1 MSSPTS
7 RPPHVLAGAT
17 RPAWVRGRLSGWL
30 AALGRASA
38 GAHAQRG
45 WPRRQVVVGLV
56 VALVGSSV
64 VAASVVVAARRA
76 GAVEP
81 PPGGIVDSEPN
92 IGWTQGQF
100 SVSDDGAATY
110 KLPLWVPEGRGRST
124 PQLSLDYNS
133 RAGNGLFG
141 MGWSL
146 SGLPS
151 ITWCPRT
158 YAQDGFSD
166 AGHVDGTDPLCLD
179 GNRLLPLTASGDTR
193 GFRTEKD
200 PFARITAFG
209 MADNIPDSFQ
219 VEAKDGLILTFG
231 QSRLSRSTGI
241 RLKPKPDPS
250 NPSQPDF
257 KDPGLIDESPN
268 EVTLGWLVD
277 KIADRNGNQAT
288 VQYGLVSGS
297 SNVAAKA
304 PSVISYAPNRRI
316 EFVYEPRID
325 SATGTLADP
334 IVGFG
339 AGVESRIDERVKAI
353 RMFGGPDGGT
363 AALLREYQL
372 SYHNNPLTGQSQLTE
387 IKECD
392 GGAGT
397 AQACKVSLPLSYNV
411 GSRSFE
417 QLPAITLAGSV
428 ALNPYAHWLVPGDI
442 DGNGGDLIY
451 HVFGGNEATYV
462 QRPNGVPVA
471 APDLA
476 EVSTSG
482 LHPVDVDGDG
492 RTELLADEPVTSS
505 QHAWQLFGSNGSTFA
520 KGPGS
525 DLGVFIEN
533 SRDLHEPAA
542 MADLDGNGLPDF
554 VQVMTDPQFGG
565 KFLDYRLNTG
575 ATGADRFGDFGSVVP
590 PDFDLKPDVDGA
602 GVQVADT
609 DGDGRAEV
617 LKQRYFAGGV
627 PGGYVAWGK
636 DKAGATETGAVNVL
650 NTTRFVINNP
660 DLAPDNALFGDLNG
674 DGLKDAVELVRSTV
688 PGSGR
693 WQLRAQL
700 NSGNGFGT
708 PALSDSPP
716 PTWTIPFG
724 HGGMTTMFVADFN
737 GDGRDDVAVEPWDAD
752 TNDRRV
758 EFYEWRDNQFV
769 RTWIVESIHSIALP
783 MDVDGDGTM
792 DLVTPLSD
800 PQSTQVGIYRHL
812 GGVPDLLTGI
822 GASALGPRVEIDYT
836 TLADRSVHTPCTGAV
851 YPQVCVTKGGS
862 IVKQVRVA
870 THAASDQEQWD
881 TYDHTYRDARS
892 DLQGRGWLGFASH
905 TVTRKL
911 TGATTTTEFDNTTRD
926 PTLKVYYRAHLP
938 KVTTFTQNDG
948 APDNTVFQRITVNT
962 NVLRS
967 LGSGTYTVELQN
979 TLKVEQEHP
988 PTGQST
994 LLHKQTTDTTYDAFG
1009 NKDLVVTTT
1018 TGGRKVT
1025 EDPTFSNNTTAWL
1038 IGLPTKQ
1045 VNTGCDVAGVCTT
1058 RTTTQAFDTKG
1069 NPTVNTVQ
1077 PDNPALKLTTTTAY
1091 DTFGNPTSVTR
1102 ADNAGVSRTD
1112 TIKYDDNGNT
1122 DHLYPTSTTD
1132 ALGHKTLIETD
1143 PGLVVQTKVTD
1154 PNGVVTTMRYDR
1166 FGRLRETNHADGSFQ
1181 HTTNANFLGFQI
1193 TTNTDAGG
1201 GSTQT
1206 AVDQLG
1212 REIQRNVKAFDGRT
1226 AITQTAYDALGR
1238 VAKSS
1243 RPYFSGETV
1252 QFTTSTYDNRD
1263 RPLTQTAPD
1272 NATIR
1277 HSYTGLETHTVDA
1290 KGTESYTVQN
1300 ADGDVESSFEH
1311 DPNSSN
1317 WLQTSFEY
1325 GPFGETTK
1333 VTAPDGTVQSMQ
1345 YDLLGR
1351 RTQLVDPSS
1360 GTTKTGYNAFG
1371 RSPARPT
1378 GPGRLPAIRWTCWGG
1393 SPSPSRPTAPPA
1405 TPGTPRRLASAS

>member
-1 MSSPTS
+1 M
-7 RPPHVLAGAT
+7 
-17 RPAWVRGRLSGWL
+17 
-30 AALGRASA
+30 
-38 GAHAQRG
+38 
-45 WPRRQVVVGLV
+45 
-56 VALVGSSV
+56 
-64 VAASVVVAARRA
+64 
-76 GAVEP
+76 
-81 PPGGIVDSEPN
+81 
-92 IGWTQGQF
+92 
-100 SVSDDGAATY
+100 
-110 KLPLWVPEGRGRST
+110 
-124 PQLSLDYNS
+124 
-133 RAGNGLFG
+133 
-141 MGWSL
+141 
-146 SGLPS
+146 
-151 ITWCPRT
+151 
-158 YAQDGFSD
+158 
-166 AGHVDGTDPLCLD
+166 
-179 GNRLLPLTASGDTR
+179 
-193 GFRTEKD
+193 
-200 PFARITAFG
+200 
-209 MADNIPDSFQ
+209 
-219 VEAKDGLILTFG
+219 
-231 QSRLSRSTGI
+231 
-241 RLKPKPDPS
+241 
-250 NPSQPDF
+250 
-257 KDPGLIDESPN
+257 
-268 EVTLGWLVD
+268 
-277 KIADRNGNQAT
+277 
-288 VQYGLVSGS
+288 
-297 SNVAAKA
+297 
-304 PSVISYAPNRRI
+304 
-316 EFVYEPRID
+316 
-325 SATGTLADP
+325 
-334 IVGFG
+334 
-339 AGVESRIDERVKAI
+339 
-353 RMFGGPDGGT
+353 
-363 AALLREYQL
+363 
-372 SYHNNPLTGQSQLTE
+372 
-387 IKECD
+387 
-392 GGAGT
+392 
-397 AQACKVSLPLSYNV
+397 
-411 GSRSFE
+411 
-417 QLPAITLAGSV
+417 
-428 ALNPYAHWLVPGDI
+428 
-442 DGNGGDLIY
+442 
-451 HVFGGNEATYV
+451 
-462 QRPNGVPVA
+462 
-471 APDLA
+471 
-476 EVSTSG
+476 
-482 LHPVDVDGDG
+482 
-492 RTELLADEPVTSS
+492 
-505 QHAWQLFGSNGSTFA
+505 
-520 KGPGS
+520 
-525 DLGVFIEN
+525 
-533 SRDLHEPAA
+533 
-542 MADLDGNGLPDF
+542 
-554 VQVMTDPQFGG
+554 
-565 KFLDYRLNTG
+565 
-575 ATGADRFGDFGSVVP
+575 
-590 PDFDLKPDVDGA
+590 
-602 GVQVADT
+602 
-609 DGDGRAEV
+609 
-617 LKQRYFAGGV
+617 
-627 PGGYVAWGK
+627 
-636 DKAGATETGAVNVL
+636 
-650 NTTRFVINNP
+650 
-660 DLAPDNALFGDLNG
+660 
-674 DGLKDAVELVRSTV
+674 
-688 PGSGR
+688 
-693 WQLRAQL
+693 
-700 NSGNGFGT
+700 
-708 PALSDSPP
+708 
-716 PTWTIPFG
+716 
-724 HGGMTTMFVADFN
+724 
-737 GDGRDDVAVEPWDAD
+737 
-752 TNDRRV
+752 
-758 EFYEWRDNQFV
+758 
-769 RTWIVESIHSIALP
+769 
-783 MDVDGDGTM
+783 
-792 DLVTPLSD
+792 
-800 PQSTQVGIYRHL
+800 
-812 GGVPDLLTGI
+812 
-822 GASALGPRVEIDYT
+822 
-836 TLADRSVHTPCTGAV
+836 
-851 YPQVCVTKGGS
+851 
-862 IVKQVRVA
+862 
-870 THAASDQEQWD
+870 
-881 TYDHTYRDARS
+881 
-892 DLQGRGWLGFASH
+892 
-905 TVTRKL
+905 TRKL

-1091 DTFGNPTSVTR
+1091 DIFGNPTSVTR

-1277 HSYTGLETHTVDA
+1277 HSYTGLETHTIDA